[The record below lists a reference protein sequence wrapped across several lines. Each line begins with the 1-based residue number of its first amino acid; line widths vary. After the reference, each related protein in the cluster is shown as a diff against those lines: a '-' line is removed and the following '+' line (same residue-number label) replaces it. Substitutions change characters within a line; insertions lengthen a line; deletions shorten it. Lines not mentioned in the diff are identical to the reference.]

1 MLEQG
6 GVILLKK
13 CGKILQNTQ
22 KMSWKAGGKFLE
34 FTGENIW
41 TTEVKFLEGRA
52 EFPESTR
59 ETF

>member
-1 MLEQG
+1 
-6 GVILLKK
+6 
-13 CGKILQNTQ
+13 
-22 KMSWKAGGKFLE
+22 MSWKAGGKFLE

-59 ETF
+59 ENF